1 MKEKSRHNAARKAL
15 IFWTLFIGTGAVG
28 GSVMMLADPS
38 GKLMGMDAMLPF
50 FKVLP
55 FADVLFND
63 FVFSGIALLIVNGLT
78 NLTAAVLLFKKKKLG
93 VILGGIFGVTLM
105 LWICIQFYMFPL
117 NFMSTIYFVFGFLQ
131 AATGY
136 AALVFLKQETFCVNE
151 EDYKN
156 VGTGE
161 DTLVVYFS
169 RMGYVKKLA
178 YETADRLC
186 ADIYEVKAVEKTDGT
201 AGFWWCG
208 RYGMHRWDMSINPP
222 KIDFEKYKKAVICTP
237 IWVFS
242 LCAPMRSFCKAAAGK
257 IKSADYI
264 IVHHTGGKYL
274 SAAKEM
280 DEILAIKHDGFKSVR
295 CRKGKFKE
303 L

>member
-1 MKEKSRHNAARKAL
+1 ML
-15 IFWTLFIGTGAVG
+15 IFWTLFIGIGAVAG
-28 GSVMMLADPS
+28 AAGMLVDPT
-38 GKLMGMDAMLPF
+38 GKSMGMDAMFPF
-50 FKVLP
+50 FKVMP

-63 FVFSGIALLIVNGLT
+63 FVFSGISLLIVNGLS
-78 NLTAAVLLFKKKKLG
+78 NLTAAVFLFKKKKLG
-93 VILGGIFGVTLM
+93 VVLGGIFGITLM
-105 LWICIQFYMFPL
+105 LWIGIQFYMFPF
-117 NFMSTIYFVFGFLQ
+117 NFMSTAYFVFGLLQ

-136 AALVFLKQETFCVNE
+136 AALVFLKQETFSINT
-151 EDYKN
+151 EDYPKI
-156 VGTGE
+156 GTGK

-178 YETADRLC
+178 FEAADRLC
-186 ADIYEVKAVEKTDGT
+186 ADIYEVRSTEKTDGT

-208 RYGMHRWDMSINPP
+208 RYGMHRWDMPIESV
-222 KIDFEKYKKAVICTP
+222 KIDFEKYKKVVICTP

-274 SAAKEM
+274 SAAEEM
-280 DEILAIKHDGFKSVR
+280 DEILGIKHEEFKTVR
-295 CRKGKFKE
+295 CRKGAFKE